1 MPRVG
6 AEMSIKAMRQA
17 LEALETHASIGIK
30 ADKAITALQQ
40 AISAAEKQELV
51 ILAAEQETVTL
62 KVNGIP
68 PFKNPPVDVI
78 DAAFHVSDWA
88 DRNNW
93 KNWRIGYCCSVD
105 CTAPPKREWVGLTNE
120 EKHDCYLRIDVWSRC
135 VEMVE
140 AKLKEKNC
148 G

>member
-1 MPRVG
+1 MG

-51 ILAAEQETVTL
+51 ILAAEQEPVTL

-88 DRNNW
+88 HRNNW
-93 KNWRIGYCCSVD
+93 TKWRIGYCCSVD
-105 CTAPPKREWVGLTNE
+105 CTAPPKREWVGLTDE
-120 EKHDCYLRIDVWSRC
+120 EKHDCYLRIDIWSRC

>member
-1 MPRVG
+1 
-6 AEMSIKAMRQA
+6 MSIKAMKQA

-51 ILAAEQETVTL
+51 ILAAEQKPVTL

-68 PFKNPPVDVI
+68 PFKSPPVDVI

-105 CTAPPKREWVGLTNE
+105 CTAPQKREWVSLTDE
-120 EKHDCYLRIDVWSRC
+120 EAMQTWEGIIKYAPSEMRIKDFAKA
-135 VEMVE
+135 VE
-140 AKLKEKNC
+140 AKLREKNT
-148 G
+148 